1 MKKLFLVL
9 ALAVTLLF
17 LCSCV
22 TAPMDQIY
30 NVNEDG
36 SGTFTLNAYF
46 MHDYQFE
53 PWDLDMS
60 NAVVEG
66 NDVVLPAGSQAMV
79 EYLNTVKP
87 DYVTISC
94 EVGDVYDIITF
105 VISFD
110 NVDDFN
116 TKAQELCGDL
126 WKDHFAATME
136 ITDENG
142 QRTIQFNP
150 AFALGEPALHW
161 AFLALLENPDVFNLD
176 GHEEG
181 HLIAVK
187 SAKVTVAGKTESW
200 FDVMD
205 DANWGNGDGETNDQ
219 WALVCSVANTFAYD
233 APASEEVVETPVV
246 EEPVVE
252 TPVVEAPVVEET
264 VEAPVAQAPQ
274 TFDAA
279 VIAVVAAVVSL
290 AGYAVSK
297 KR

>member
-1 MKKLFLVL
+1 MKKIFLII
-9 ALAVTLLF
+9 ALAATLLL

-22 TAPMDQIY
+22 TAPIDQIY

-36 SGTFTLNAYF
+36 SGTLTLNAYF

-53 PWDLDMS
+53 PWDLDMT

-66 NDVVLPAGSQAMV
+66 NEEILPAGTQAMV
-79 EYLNTVKP
+79 DYLNTVKP
-87 DYVTISC
+87 EYVTIGC
-94 EVGDVYDIITF
+94 EAGEVYDLITF
-105 VISFD
+105 TISFD

-116 TKAQELCGDL
+116 TKAKELCGDL

-136 ITDENG
+136 ITDANG
-142 QRTIQFNP
+142 QRTIKFNP

-161 AFLALLENPDVFNLD
+161 AFLALIENPDVFKQN
-176 GHEEG
+176 GNEEG
-181 HLIAVK
+181 YFIAVK
-187 SAKVTVAGKTESW
+187 SATVNVAGKSESW

-205 DANWGNGDGETNDQ
+205 DANWGNADGDTNDQ
-219 WALVCSVANTFAYD
+219 WLLVCGVENTFAYE
-233 APASEEVVETPVV
+233 APVAEEPAAEEVVEEVVV
-246 EEPVVE
+246 EE
-252 TPVVEAPVVEET
+252 PVVEAPVVEEV

-274 TFDAA
+274 TFDAV
-279 VIAVVAAVVSL
+279 VIAAAAAVVSL

>member
-60 NAVVEG
+60 NAVVES
-66 NDVVLPAGSQAMV
+66 NDVVLPAGSQAAID
-79 EYLNTVKP
+79 YLNTVKP
-87 DYVTISC
+87 DYVTLSC
-94 EVGDVYDIITF
+94 EVGEVYDILTMT
-105 VISFD
+105 VAFD

-116 TKAQELCGDL
+116 AKAQELAGDM
-126 WKDHFAATME
+126 WKEHFAATME
-136 ITDENG
+136 ITDNNG
-142 QRTIQFNP
+142 QRTITFGPSFPVGEPMLNW
-150 AFALGEPALHW
+150 AFAALR
-161 AFLALLENPDVFNLD
+161 ENPEVFNENGNGQD
-176 GHEEG
+176 TFT
-181 HLIAVK
+181 AVK

-205 DANWGNGDGETNDQ
+205 DSNWGNGDSEVNDQ
-219 WALVCSVANTFAYD
+219 WLLVCTVANTFAYD

-252 TPVVEAPVVEET
+252 APVVEAPVVEET

-279 VIAVVAAVVSL
+279 IIAAVAAVVSL